1 MTHEDYKKSLTEEI
15 YESNNKSK
23 ESTIPCLEISVLIKE
38 MMKAMKSKMF
48 LGTILILNIG
58 IISL

>member
-1 MTHEDYKKSLTEEI
+1 MPHEDYKKSLTEEI
-15 YESNNKSK
+15 YESNKKSK

-38 MMKAMKSKMF
+38 MMKAMKSKML
-48 LGTILILNIG
+48 LGTLLILNIG